1 MDDNANAN
9 ANDNDKVIKAIT
21 EYYKLK
27 QKYDE
32 TVIKQ
37 KNKIKNK
44 FDLLQKDKQEKIKNL
59 VSKCVNCNQKGGTV
73 FWTDENRGLRA
84 ECGNRETPCNLYID
98 INKGFYLNIRAY
110 DHELSTELELLK
122 EQIIR
127 TKLDYL
133 FNYVDNETSLNKFEE
148 LRRQLEQTA
157 LKELD
162 VQRVYMKIFED
173 TAKETEIKKTSG
185 LLSTEIE
192 KLKRFGKSYIEE
204 KNTEFIKNMVENY
217 STLIQPLAEK
227 IRKLKFAYNNIEE
240 IYKNDK
246 LIETR
251 VIAEP
256 YTIKQLDYVYMKPK
270 INTRAETAFTPTA
283 TTPVTTPEYMPR
295 TPEYT

>member
-1 MDDNANAN
+1 MDDNAN

-73 FWTDENRGLRA
+73 FWTDENRRLRA

-148 LRRQLEQTA
+148 LRKQLEQTA

-173 TAKETEIKKTSG
+173 TAKETEIKKTSS